1 MTPCRNTTHIVNQ
14 TETEH
19 MDIPRYALIAAS
31 ILLGLM
37 LLGEWTR
44 FTADE
49 QALIPASPIVE
60 STAQKDSPTLLGD
73 PTTTFDQSPQDDLPS
88 DEDLAQ
94 SSSADIYNGIS
105 AQANSLVRVTT
116 DVLEIII
123 DLEGGDVV
131 GAALRDYPKTLADP
145 SDPFVL
151 LERNGQRTYVAQS
164 GLVGPDGIDRQARAL
179 YRTDRPSY
187 ELTSGNTLDI
197 DLHYQNDDGALAVKK
212 IYRFQRGSHTIL
224 VDHEIQNLS
233 SRTAN
238 LTPFAQLKRDSSSAP
253 SDNNSGMGM
262 RPFLGSALTHSEQRF
277 EKFDF
282 EEMAENPFKADVQG
296 GWIAML
302 QHYFVS
308 AWVPS
313 ATDTHRYRTRHTNNG
328 FNIIGYTG
336 PALTLAPGETSTVT
350 NTLYVGPKN
359 QSVLSD
365 LAPHLDLVVDYGWL
379 WWIAQPLFWL
389 LTTIQSVV
397 VNWGIAIIVLTLLVK
412 LAFFQLSAAGY
423 KSMARMRKVQPRIVA
438 IRDEYANDKARQSQ
452 AMMELYKKE
461 KINPLGGCFPIL
473 VQMPVF
479 IALYWVLME
488 SVELRQAPLAL
499 WIKDLSVMDPYF
511 VLPILMGASM
521 FYMQKLNPAPPDPMQ
536 AKIMQWMPIVFTF
549 FFLWFP
555 AGLVLYWLCNNLLS
569 MGQQYIINRR
579 IENGSL

>member
-1 MTPCRNTTHIVNQ
+1 MTPYRNTTHIVNQ

-73 PTTTFDQSPQDDLPS
+73 PTTSFDQSPQDDLPS

-233 SRTAN
+233 SRTTN

-438 IRDEYANDKARQSQ
+438 IRDEYANDKAKQSQ

>member
-187 ELTSGNTLDI
+187 ELASGNTLDI

-233 SRTAN
+233 SRTTN

-438 IRDEYANDKARQSQ
+438 IRDEYANDKAKQSQ